1 MHPSKWTLAA
11 GESSWTRPSRTLRS
25 AIVRAHR
32 WTPCSSISVPA
43 ESRPAVMEVMM
54 MCWLREM
61 LLTIVMT
68 IRWRCPMT
76 GRTRPDCGT
85 T

>member
-1 MHPSKWTLAA
+1 
-11 GESSWTRPSRTLRS
+11 
-25 AIVRAHR
+25 
-32 WTPCSSISVPA
+32 
-43 ESRPAVMEVMM
+43 
-54 MCWLREM
+54 M